1 MNTRNNKKKNYLL
14 QGGITNY
21 TISEKSKFR
30 SDHTGIF
37 SMTSAKIA
45 EQMTNA
51 IIELFPE
58 NYRISITD
66 ATASIGGNAIS
77 FLLNRN
83 IINVNI
89 VEKDK
94 IRFEMLKSNINIQKD
109 KIIGEVNI
117 FNDSYLNISHRFN
130 QDVIFIDPPWGG
142 PDYYKLSTV
151 ILYLDNI
158 HLGIICKRLFE
169 KQRKLKYI
177 VIKVPKNFFI
187 DNFKEICGK
196 NIDIRILDLSK
207 KLKKINVFV
216 LKESKDN
223 SLI

>member
-1 MNTRNNKKKNYLL
+1 MNTRNNNKKNYLL

-21 TISEKSKFR
+21 TITEKSKFK

-66 ATASIGGNAIS
+66 ATASIGGNVIS
-77 FLLNRN
+77 FLLNKN

-94 IRFEMLKSNINIQKD
+94 IRFEMLKSNIAITKN
-109 KIIGEVNI
+109 KIIGTFNMY
-117 FNDSYLNISHRFN
+117 NDSYLNISHRFN
-130 QDVIFIDPPWGG
+130 QDIIFIDPPWGG
-142 PDYYKLSTV
+142 PDYYKLSNV

-158 HLGIICKRLFE
+158 HLGIICKQIFE
-169 KQRKLKYI
+169 EHRTLKYI

-187 DNFKEICGK
+187 SDFKEVCGEFL
-196 NIDIRILDLSK
+196 DIKIIDLSK
-207 KLKKINVFV
+207 KLKKINIFR
-216 LKESKDN
+216 LKRT
-223 SLI
+223 